1 MKKIFAVIL
10 ALLMI
15 FTVGCSGN
23 SSEKL
28 TPYDNLPDFNKDFK
42 VVFKYVDSS
51 AVSEEKINEIMGYL
65 VSAYKA
71 DNAETACEYIYK
83 QNYSE
88 AFSEMYEA
96 ISTKASN
103 CLTSAVKDERA
114 AAAKLTSEALNITKA
129 NISYSQWLTKY
140 THEKTLSK
148 SNFKTVQSSLK
159 TAINALADVFYGKDI
174 V

>member
-1 MKKIFAVIL
+1 MKKIFAVVL
-10 ALLMI
+10 AILMI
-15 FTVGCSGN
+15 FTVGCEEN

-28 TPYDNLPDFNKDFK
+28 TPYDNLPDFHKDFK
-42 VVFKYVDSS
+42 VVLKYVDSS

-65 VSAYKA
+65 VSAYRA
-71 DNAETACEYIYK
+71 DNAVAACEYIYK

-96 ISTKASN
+96 ISTQASHF
-103 CLTSAVKDERA
+103 LTSDVKDERDA
-114 AAAKLTSEALNITKA
+114 AVKLTSEALNITKA
-129 NISYSQWLTKY
+129 NISYNQWAVEY
-140 THEKTLSK
+140 THERTLSK
-148 SNFKTVQSSLK
+148 SNFKTVQSNLK